1 MRRTGS
7 GAPYG
12 VPVAQNDQATASFDK
27 ALAAEM
33 KKMD

>member
-1 MRRTGS
+1 MRRNGS
-7 GAPYG
+7 GTPND
-12 VPVAQNDQATASFDK
+12 VPVSQNDPAMASFDK